1 MDGAWRS
8 REHTSVA
15 RSAPI
20 YTSVNVHLLAE
31 AARAVAAA
39 ADHPDAGTQVQT
51 SLRRD
56 APVVVDDAGGAIGLG
71 NRGGHP

>member
-1 MDGAWRS
+1 MTGSD
-8 REHTSVA
+8 
-15 RSAPI
+15 PM

-51 SLRRD
+51 SPRRD

-71 NRGGHP
+71 NRGDHP